1 MQKNTSKEQKIAI
14 DLVKL
19 DKRISFLS
27 RAAKKKLLA
36 KYLLLTNDKFI
47 WLEATQ
53 KERSNFVPIPEVSQ
67 QEGELF
73 RAFLRITARSSRI

>member
-1 MQKNTSKEQKIAI
+1 MNLK
-14 DLVKL
+14 KL
-19 DKRISFLS
+19 DSRISFLP

-36 KYLLLTNDKFI
+36 KFLVLTNDSFI

-53 KERSNFVPIPEVSQ
+53 KERSNFVQIPEVSQ

>member
-1 MQKNTSKEQKIAI
+1 M
-14 DLVKL
+14 DLKKL

-36 KYLLLTNDKFI
+36 NFLVLTNDKFL

-53 KERSNFVPIPEVSQ
+53 KERSNFDSIPEIPQ
-67 QEGELF
+67 QTSEAIRLF
-73 RAFLRITARSSRI
+73 IRLTTGSRSI